1 MQDEV
6 ELQAPR
12 PFPHQGSFWTT
23 YWSTPE
29 KTNLLASEVTPRAD
43 EERCV
48 YCRDNDIDV
57 CWQIRGG
64 VVCLECK
71 FAKRRCADCYGRRPH
86 ANDADQW
93 FTSELDYLRVAENP
107 HKLVKDI
114 LDKLPPAERERAK
127 DEFNQF
133 PRYARKQGDHDA
145 AKNGSNTPAVHSTPV
160 KRAAT
165 PTLTAT
171 TPHLTASTSTSTSTK
186 PAVASVAKAKD
197 RDVGPQGFKRST
209 NGNGIKRS
217 TTPEG
222 SPPPYDPR
230 KMGLIVNADRPSAAK
245 KRRVA
250 PPPIQVPSA
259 PVRSTTPEGT
269 PPPWPP
275 AGWIPRIKRSTTPPG
290 SPPAHWP
297 WPSVIATRRI
307 NYNIPASSKARV
319 IRAQRFCE
327 KMRDVLDKV
336 DKEPNTDTDSLLTAI
351 GRLGI
356 GFGFGYH
363 ETFKKGGVLDE
374 WWNGEQPDSP
384 HRLIYARINP
394 ENSRDI
400 GIAAPR
406 KFNLT
411 RAVSEVKAPRKRK
424 SSAAKAAAGSSA
436 PVGVPASTTPPGSPT
451 LIPLPVYTPFIL
463 SSALASSASS
473 TPTPDESK
481 VAAAAKPAVNGNAA
495 VSVIVPSKRKA
506 SASGGKTQPLH
517 TSGTNGKPMAPAA
530 AKIASVIKNIP
541 AASTSKFAA
550 PHQILAAS
558 KRATKKTTPTA
569 KHSTQLAAGEHTPAR
584 TATSKLAAST
594 GGNSDIS
601 TPIPAAP
608 AEVATP
614 ASVPAASPAPTPVS
628 TSAPRP
634 APPPESSFSFAAA
647 PPKGSLKLGTSTNSA
662 LAAASSVTRGTPT
675 SAHKSA
681 RRI

>member
-93 FTSELDYLRVAENP
+93 FTSELDYLRVVENP

-127 DEFNQF
+127 DEFDQF
-133 PRYARKQGDHDA
+133 PRYARKQGDADPA
-145 AKNGSNTPAVHSTPV
+145 RAGSTTPAVQKTPPV
-160 KRAAT
+160 KRTAT
-165 PTLTAT
+165 PTLPAT
-171 TPHLTASTSTSTSTK
+171 KPQLTPSTSTSSE
-186 PAVASVAKAKD
+186 PAVAAAKANS
-197 RDVGPQGFKRST
+197 RDVGSQVTTPNT
-209 NGNGIKRS
+209 NGNGFKGT

-222 SPPPYDPR
+222 SPPPYNPR
-230 KMGLIVNADRPSAAK
+230 KMGLVVNADRPPAAK

-250 PPPIQVPSA
+250 PAPIQ
-259 PVRSTTPEGT
+259 VRSTTPEGT

-336 DKEPNTDTDSLLTAI
+336 DKDPSTDTDGLLTAI

-363 ETFKKGGVLDE
+363 ETFKRGGVLDE

-384 HRLIYARINP
+384 HRLIYARLNP

-411 RAVSEVKAPRKRK
+411 RAVSGAKALRKRT
-424 SSAAKAAAGSSA
+424 SSAAKAEAASAGSPA
-436 PVGVPASTTPPGSPT
+436 PVGTPAGAPASTTPPGSPT
-451 LIPLPVYTPFIL
+451 STAIPVYTPFIPT
-463 SSALASSASS
+463 SAITSS
-473 TPTPDESK
+473 TSTPDGGN
-481 VAAAAKPAVNGNAA
+481 VAAAKPAVNGKAA
-495 VSVIVPSKRKA
+495 SVTVPSKRKA
-506 SASGGKTQPLH
+506 SVSGGKTQSPH
-517 TSGTNGKPMAPAA
+517 ASNSSASGKPMAPAA
-530 AKIASVIKNIP
+530 AKIAQVIKNIP

-550 PHQILAAS
+550 PHQILAAGKPAS
-558 KRATKKTTPTA
+558 KKATPTA
-569 KHSTQLAAGEHTPAR
+569 RPSGVQPVAGEHTPAR
-584 TATSKLAAST
+584 TVASNAKLAASNCVST
-594 GGNSDIS
+594 ATS
-601 TPIPAAP
+601 TPTPAAP
-608 AEVATP
+608 APVLTSAP
-614 ASVPAASPAPTPVS
+614 ASAPALAPTPVS
-628 TSAPRP
+628 TSAPKP
-634 APPPESSFSFAAA
+634 APPPDSSLSFAAA

-662 LAAASSVTRGTPT
+662 IAAASSVTRGTPT